1 MRHLPHVFLGFQS
14 VFIAQQRVACGSERS
29 GEGMATYLAGKATQ
43 WGWWS
48 KDTENNAL
56 QTWDSAQQYT
66 ATAVKWGFIPAVVLV
81 AAVREEVPLHA
92 FVWPLPDM
100 P

>member
-1 MRHLPHVFLGFQS
+1 
-14 VFIAQQRVACGSERS
+14 
-29 GEGMATYLAGKATQ
+29 MATYLAGKVTQ

-48 KDTENNAL
+48 KDAENKAL
-56 QTWDSAQQYT
+56 QAWDTAQQHT
-66 ATAVKWGFIPAVVLV
+66 ATAVKWGFIPAVILL
-81 AAVREEVPLHA
+81 AAAREEVPLHA